1 MRGRRGRLFDLPLLP
16 TRYRVVVVAITAVAV
31 VVEMV
36 AAVVEVSTSKPG
48 RDIAGIL
55 SLGGITQCGTEG
67 GSSTSR
73 PRPWQDTKGQ
83 DASLE

>member
-1 MRGRRGRLFDLPLLP
+1 M
-16 TRYRVVVVAITAVAV
+16 VVVAITAVAV

-67 GSSTSR
+67 GSSTTR
-73 PRPWQDTKGQ
+73 PRLWQGTKPQGMT
-83 DASLE
+83 

>member
-1 MRGRRGRLFDLPLLP
+1 M
-16 TRYRVVVVAITAVAV
+16 VVVAITAVAV

-48 RDIAGIL
+48 CDIAGIL

-67 GSSTSR
+67 DNSTTR
-73 PRPWQDTKGQ
+73 PRLWLDTMMQ
-83 DASLE
+83 DAT

>member
-1 MRGRRGRLFDLPLLP
+1 M
-16 TRYRVVVVAITAVAV
+16 VVVAITAVAV

-55 SLGGITQCGTEG
+55 SLGKITQCGTEG
-67 GSSTSR
+67 GSSTMR
-73 PRPWQDTKGQ
+73 PRLGRR
-83 DASLE
+83 

>member
-55 SLGGITQCGTEG
+55 SLGGTARDRKM
-67 GSSTSR
+67 STNR
-73 PRPWQDTKGQ
+73 YY
-83 DASLE
+83 

>member
-1 MRGRRGRLFDLPLLP
+1 
-16 TRYRVVVVAITAVAV
+16 VVVVAITAVAV

-55 SLGGITQCGTEG
+55 SLGGITKCGTEG
-67 GSSTSR
+67 DNSTTMR
-73 PRPWQDTKGQ
+73 PRLWQDTNGQ
-83 DASLE
+83 CSTLD